1 MGGLSNE
8 SQTGIKGAKEKTR
21 CKAARKRRRNLI
33 KGHPTFTVKRGR
45 SPRQKRKYNDLSD
58 LPVEQPTKFALF
70 INSKT
75 AKTLGVEL
83 PQALLL
89 RADEVIE

>member
-1 MGGLSNE
+1 MSHKPGSKAL
-8 SQTGIKGAKEKTR
+8 KKKRDAKLL
-21 CKAARKRRRNLI
+21 RKRRRNLI

-75 AKTLGVEL
+75 AKPSGLNCPRRYCFVPT
-83 PQALLL
+83 
-89 RADEVIE
+89 R